1 MAIHGTP
8 ANRVVASR
16 PYSNP
21 DLDSSKGEGSST
33 YTTAPWLNTIKGRIS
48 GAPGQYTKA

>member
-1 MAIHGTP
+1 MAIYSTP

-21 DLDSSKGEGSST
+21 DSDSSKGEGSST
-33 YTTAPWLNTIKGRIS
+33 YDAAL
-48 GAPGQYTKA
+48 